1 MYLISKKIRINQ
13 LFNYGFE
20 QSENE
25 QYYIRYI
32 YEEYDIEKERE
43 ESGYGYKTLYVD
55 KKTRELFAYND
66 YNDER
71 IPMQLNWIKD
81 LLDDN
86 LIEEAQ
92 ENPWLIKGDES

>member
-20 QSENE
+20 QCENE

-32 YEEYDIEKERE
+32 YEEYDVEKERE
-43 ESGYGYKTLYVD
+43 ESGYGYKTIYVD
-55 KKTRELFAYND
+55 KKTREIFAYND

-71 IPMQLNWIKD
+71 IPMQLSWIKD

-92 ENPWLIKGDES
+92 ENPWLIKDGE

>member
-43 ESGYGYKTLYVD
+43 ESGYGYKIYVD

-66 YNDER
+66 YNDEK
-71 IPMQLNWIKD
+71 IPMQLYWIKD

-92 ENPWLIKGDES
+92 ENPWLIKGGES

>member
-32 YEEYDIEKERE
+32 YEENDIEKERE

-71 IPMQLNWIKD
+71 IPITYIGITCSIYEMAKNVLMQ
-81 LLDDN
+81 N
-86 LIEEAQ
+86 L
-92 ENPWLIKGDES
+92 